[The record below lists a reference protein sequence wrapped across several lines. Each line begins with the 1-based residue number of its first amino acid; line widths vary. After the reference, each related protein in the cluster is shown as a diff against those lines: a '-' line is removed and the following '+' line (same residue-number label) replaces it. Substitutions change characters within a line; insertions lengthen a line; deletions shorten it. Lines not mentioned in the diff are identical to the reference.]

1 MGTIWRTWNEISLIK
16 RILVF
21 LVIGV
26 ILALAC
32 PGIEWISMLGSTI
45 FVGALKAIAP
55 LLVLFLVSSAMANA
69 KANKNMG
76 TVIALYVCG
85 TLIAALVSVIV
96 SMAFPVELQ
105 LQTDTSG
112 ETPPSGIAEVLNN
125 VIASIFMNPVDALVQ
140 AKYLAILFWALLLG
154 IALRATV
161 PTTRKVFTDMAA
173 AINQI
178 VRWVI
183 SFAPIGI
190 MGLVYNA
197 VSTSGMSI
205 FITYG
210 QLIVILVGVM
220 LIVALVTNPLLVWLN
235 IHQNP
240 YPLVFTTLKDSG
252 LYAFFTRSSAA
263 NIPINMELC
272 NRLGLNKDLYSVSI
286 PLGAT
291 INMSGAAVT
300 ISVMSMMAAHTL
312 GITVDP
318 VTAVILCVLAAVSA
332 CGASGV
338 PSGSLL
344 LIPVACSLFGIGND
358 VAMQV
363 AAVGFVIAVIQDSC
377 ETALNSS
384 SDVLFAAT
392 AEYRDWRKQGKPI
405 VIPKHPVGANSG
417 AIVKDDISTGKETEA
432 QAEAEEAAASGEKKD

>member
-1 MGTIWRTWNEISLIK
+1 MGKLWRTWNEIDLIK

-26 ILALAC
+26 LLALAC
-32 PGIEWISMLGSTI
+32 PGIDAISMLGSVI

-55 LLVLFLVSSAMANA
+55 LLVLFLVSSALANA

-76 TVIALYVCG
+76 TVIVLYIAG

-96 SMAFPVELQ
+96 SSAFPVELQ
-105 LQTDTSG
+105 LTTDTSG
-112 ETPPSGIAEVLNN
+112 ETPPSGVTEVLNT
-125 VIASIFMNPVDALVQ
+125 VITGIFMNPIDALVN
-140 AKYLAILFWALLLG
+140 AKYLAILFWAVLLG
-154 IALRATV
+154 IALRATA
-161 PTTRKVFTDMAA
+161 PTTRKVFTDLAS

-178 VRWVI
+178 VRWII

-190 MGLVYNA
+190 MGLVYKA

-205 FITYG
+205 FVTYG
-210 QLIVILVGVM
+210 ELIVILVGVM
-220 LIVALVTNPLLVWLN
+220 LVVALVTNPILVWLN
-235 IHQNP
+235 IRQNP

-272 NRLGLNKDLYSVSI
+272 NRLGLDKDLYSVSI

-291 INMSGAAVT
+291 VNMSGAAVT

-312 GITVDP
+312 GISVDP
-318 VTAVILCVLAAVSA
+318 ITAVILCVLAAVSA

-344 LIPVACSLFGIGND
+344 LIPVACSLFGINND
-358 VAMQV
+358 IAMQV

-384 SDVLFAAT
+384 SDVLFAAA
-392 AEYRDWRKQGKPI
+392 AEYRQWRKEGKPI

-417 AIVKDDISTGKETEA
+417 AIVNDAISTGKETEE
-432 QAEAEEAAASGEKKD
+432 QAETEEAIASGEKKA

>member
-1 MGTIWRTWNEISLIK
+1 MSTIWRTWNEISLIK

-21 LVIGV
+21 IVIGV

-32 PGIEWISMLGSTI
+32 PGIVAISMLGSTI

-76 TVIALYVCG
+76 TVIALYIIG
-85 TLIAALVSVIV
+85 TLVAALISVIV
-96 SMAFPVELQ
+96 SSIFPVHLTLQ
-105 LQTDTSG
+105 ADTSG
-112 ETPPSGIAEVLNN
+112 ATAPSGIAEVLSN
-125 VIASIFMNPVDALVQ
+125 VVTGIFMNPIDALVN

-154 IALRATV
+154 IALRATA

-190 MGLVYNA
+190 MGLVYDA
-197 VSTSGMSI
+197 VSTSGMEI
-205 FITYG
+205 FIEYG
-210 QLIVILVGVM
+210 QLILILVGVM
-220 LIVALVTNPLLVWLN
+220 VLVALVTNPLLVWLN
-235 IHQNP
+235 IRQNP

-272 NRLGLNKDLYSVSI
+272 NRLGLNKDLYTVSI

-300 ISVMSMMAAHTL
+300 ISVMTMMAAYTL

-318 VTAVILCVLAAVSA
+318 ITAVILCVLAAVSA

-338 PSGSLL
+338 PSGSLM

-358 VAMQV
+358 LAMQIT
-363 AAVGFVIAVIQDSC
+363 AVGFVIAVIQDSC
-377 ETALNSS
+377 ETCLNSS

-392 AEYRDWRKQGKPI
+392 AEFREWRKQGKPI
-405 VIPKHPVGANSG
+405 VIPKHPVGTNSA
-417 AIVKDDISTGKETEA
+417 AIVKDKISTGEETTEE
-432 QAEAEEAAASGEKKD
+432 AEAEEAKASGE